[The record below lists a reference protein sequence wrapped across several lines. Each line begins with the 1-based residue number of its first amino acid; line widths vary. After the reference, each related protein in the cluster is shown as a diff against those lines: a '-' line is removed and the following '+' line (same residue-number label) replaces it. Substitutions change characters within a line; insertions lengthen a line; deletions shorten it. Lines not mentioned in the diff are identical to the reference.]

1 VLRVLQKSVGLI
13 FAIASC
19 ALPQTRY
26 TGKAQWLDNAKA
38 VVTHTI
44 DDTTKFVPASVD
56 AMDKYGIKATIYVN
70 TASKTMDELWPR
82 LRKAV
87 ADGHEIGSH
96 SRTHPCKWPDTE
108 EFCGDAYTDAE
119 IAGSRD
125 DILKNTPQPHVWS
138 WCYPC
143 GNCARYPFIQNR
155 IAAAGYIV
163 ARNYQDEARNGHLIP
178 NLNTFAAN
186 AFDAAYTQVVQK
198 KGGIAPT
205 GNDDLPELNAKF
217 DEVHAAGAIYNFMS
231 HPQWLDY
238 GLEAFYEAHLRHL
251 GNRSDIWYVPLG
263 PLYAYRDLRESSQIE
278 NKGKRFEVSTP
289 LDRKIYNGSVT
300 FEFRTKQAP
309 VYNGTALPERK
320 RGALM
325 QWTGAFYRREGDRL
339 WVTIP
344 PTGALEFR

>member
-1 VLRVLQKSVGLI
+1 MLRVLPKSVGLI
-13 FAIASC
+13 FAIAFC

-82 LRKAV
+82 LQKAV

-108 EFCGDAYTDAE
+108 EFCGGAYTDAE

-143 GNCARYPFIQNR
+143 GNCARYPFIQKR

-163 ARNYQDEARNGHLIP
+163 ARNYQDEAKNGHLIP

-205 GNDDLPELNAKF
+205 GNDDLPKLNAKF
-217 DEVHAAGAIYNFMS
+217 DEVYSAGAIYNFMS

-238 GLEAFYEAHLRHL
+238 GLEAFYEAHLRHV
-251 GNRSDIWYVPLG
+251 GNRGDVWYVPLG
-263 PLYAYRDLRESSQIE
+263 PLYAYRELRESAQIKG
-278 NKGKRFEVSTP
+278 KGKRFEVSTP
-289 LDRKIYNGSVT
+289 MDRKIYNGSIT
-300 FEFRTKQAP
+300 LEFRSKQTP
-309 VYNGTALPERK
+309 VFNGTALVERK
-320 RGALM
+320 PRALM
-325 QWTGAFYRREGDRL
+325 QWTGAFYRREGERL

-344 PTGALEFR
+344 PAGTLEFR